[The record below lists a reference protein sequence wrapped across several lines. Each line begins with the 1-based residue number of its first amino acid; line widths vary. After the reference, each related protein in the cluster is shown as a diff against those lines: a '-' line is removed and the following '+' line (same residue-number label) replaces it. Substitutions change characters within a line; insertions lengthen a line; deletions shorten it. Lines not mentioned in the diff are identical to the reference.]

1 MKVRYTPEAAE
12 RFLQVLTDLAA
23 FNPLAAERF
32 ARLVERQFTRLA
44 AFPQSGF
51 GVREFPDLQLR
62 EFIVSPYRFFYSVDQ
77 SRSMVWVVDLWHS
90 AQLPAYPNLRDAGA
104 P

>member
-23 FNPLAAERF
+23 LNPLAAERF

-44 AFPQSGF
+44 SFPQSGF
-51 GVREFPDLQLR
+51 GVRAF
-62 EFIVSPYRFFYSVDQ
+62 
-77 SRSMVWVVDLWHS
+77 SRSTTARVHCS
-90 AQLPAYPNLRDAGA
+90 ALPILLQRR
-104 P
+104 